1 MQSRRRPRLDRDLHQ
16 PLRRTD
22 LVVRHRLARRAAV
35 VEIGRVAEGR
45 YPEAGKLQAA
55 LERRGRGGAFHGDTV
70 GGGLQGRDYGQGVA
84 VVGVVE
90 GL

>member
-22 LVVRHRLARRAAV
+22 LVIRHSLARRTAV

-45 YPEAGKLQAA
+45 YPQAGNLQANV
-55 LERRGRGGAFHGDTV
+55 ERRGRSGTFHGDTT
-70 GGGLQGRDYGQGVA
+70 GGGL
-84 VVGVVE
+84 
-90 GL
+90 